1 MHGIFLSCK
10 NISQERSR
18 HIDPW
23 ANYSVKEAFLVFS
36 WCVLAFVLSYC
47 MGRVYQQYSSIDQM
61 EGLKRPAAL
70 NYSYFTSL
78 GTIIH
83 SLYASFSCACAH
95 LYERFVVDAACGLP
109 AHR

>member
-1 MHGIFLSCK
+1 M
-10 NISQERSR
+10 
-18 HIDPW
+18 
-23 ANYSVKEAFLVFS
+23 KEAFLGFR
-36 WCVLAFVLSYC
+36 WGVLAFVLSYC
-47 MGRVYQQYSSIDQM
+47 MGRVYQQYSPIDQI